1 MTIGDKIK
9 YHRKSQ
15 NLTQDKLAELA
26 NLHPVSIRKYETN
39 KMKPKIEQLFR
50 IAIALDVPPCTLCFC
65 NKEEK

>member
-1 MTIGDKIK
+1 MTTGEKIK
-9 YHRKSQ
+9 CYRKHK
-15 NLTQDKLAELA
+15 NLTQEKLAEIA

-50 IAIALDVPPCTLCFC
+50 IAIALDIPPCTLCFC